1 MLVHMEVQ
9 RSKVPRFEYR
19 MLFYHSA
26 LVRRFGRPVI
36 SLAILADP
44 DPKWRP
50 TGLKRGIAGVGT
62 RFEFPICKLADFT
75 DVELESNPN
84 PVSLVILAERVTRRH
99 RNDPVAR
106 REAKLALFRRMAELL
121 ESKRYGEEQRLV
133 LTRVMDGSIPLPE
146 AEERLFL
153 EQFRQSEGDIPMTY
167 LTTFERH
174 ARREGL
180 EQGLE
185 RGRQDGVRL
194 GWEEALKALVSARFP
209 DWKPSWNRYLENI
222 DDANRLRQWQALIIT
237 APNGVAFLRS
247 IGKRPR

>member
-1 MLVHMEVQ
+1 M
-9 RSKVPRFEYR
+9 
-19 MLFYHSA
+19 
-26 LVRRFGRPVI
+26 
-36 SLAILADP
+36 
-44 DPKWRP
+44 
-50 TGLKRGIAGVGT
+50 
-62 RFEFPICKLADFT
+62 
-75 DVELESNPN
+75 
-84 PVSLVILAERVTRRH
+84 
-99 RNDPVAR
+99 AR

-121 ESKRYGEEQRLV
+121 ESKRYGEEERLV

-180 EQGLE
+180 EQGLA

-222 DDANRLRQWQALIIT
+222 DDAN
-237 APNGVAFLRS
+237 
-247 IGKRPR
+247 